1 MKECTNLWIVAPISR
16 AVDDKAS
23 QQLLGDSFKRQLQMD
38 GSYNN
43 VTFICSKTD
52 DISVT
57 EAIDNLSLS
66 GQMEQALTRKDEIQK
81 ELQIKDD
88 EYTPLMESFNDIK
101 SSLTKLDRNI
111 DVLEDSIKTPGADGC
126 ILVKVSTPM
135 KRKRSGA
142 SSNNRKKLRGS
153 THDQMDQG
161 GDDGFSSSTDDGEDD
176 DEPHHSLT
184 IEKAKEQLEQLKSEK
199 RALKNEKKELRHVM
213 VPLKARIGELKAELR
228 AIESLHAACM
238 IRERNGYAKPC
249 IKDQFAQG
257 IRE

>member
-38 GSYNN
+38 GSYND

-81 ELQIKDD
+81 ELQMRDD
-88 EYTPLMESFNDIK
+88 EYTPRMESFDNIK

-111 DVLEDSIKTPGADGC
+111 DVLEDSIKNPGADGC
-126 ILVKVSTPM
+126 ILVKASTPM

-142 SSNNRKKLRGS
+142 SSNNRKKPRGS

-228 AIESLHAACM
+228 AIESLHAVCM